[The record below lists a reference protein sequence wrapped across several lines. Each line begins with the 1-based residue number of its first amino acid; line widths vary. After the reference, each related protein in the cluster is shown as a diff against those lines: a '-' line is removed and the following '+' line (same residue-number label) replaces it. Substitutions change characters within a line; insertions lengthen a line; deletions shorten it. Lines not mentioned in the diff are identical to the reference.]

1 MSRIY
6 RSEEARTTYQG
17 SAPSVGF
24 NPLQTVNS
32 ERQLRDYKEARLQDA
47 ETIGRELGRN
57 LRLEEIQLSAQQLN
71 TRGQQDLAFRQ
82 EGIQLNQRQAYD
94 KGVLAQQQLAESNQL
109 KMSQASQE
117 AMSKLGLGQL
127 SLSSSVT
134 QSNTQAAGAAILGL
148 MGLSRT
154 LMDYQVKMADIKK
167 TEQQQAEL
175 ANALFGDLSVVTD
188 PKSGQLQASPTPA
201 QQQISQNNQA
211 ILQADTQG
219 TANVAEP
226 MMKSNNPVDQEIGLR
241 MRQSTLWNQ
250 LGEVRGN
257 VYAARLMFGPALDQA
272 AAEGLISPG
281 AQGLQDAQRFAVEF
295 AKATGI
301 TGNKQLM
308 HEHFVPTAFQQMQNK
323 VAQVTAEH
331 NKAVITANQVQN
343 RSRVSDLADG
353 STVADVGKNFELANL
368 ETINSNLGFA
378 NGGKAT
384 AETNAYVVGL
394 FATNL
399 ADEGKVREL
408 QALRSHVYNKSTGR
422 TLGQDFDEIFDKAEQ
437 QAINRN
443 IDIYQTN
450 QRLDAIKLDSIER
463 KYLADPGNAD
473 ARLEY
478 FNYLTRP
485 GASPEE
491 YKKAQE
497 LASSGLRYNP
507 NVSLNWARSEVN
519 GKLPTTDEVN
529 FALRQGLIS
538 SKEHKDWIART
549 SDGPIQT
556 NLKPI
561 FDTLKSDLRKALTA
575 GVEAKGLDPIS
586 LAKIGQRVDAAYDLI
601 KERVT
606 LQAVNDP
613 SIAKDPN
620 RLRVLTEQQIQKVV
634 SQPEFTATYNS
645 NSKSITFGRELI
657 NPKVRTI
664 KPGVDDFTSY
674 SPERLFSPSSGI
686 PRNQMQ
692 PTRDVFL
699 NPNQLLSDVAA
710 LQNNEPLSNRT
721 RLIAKN
727 LGISPRAL
735 IDGQLKAQGKG
746 GLTPY
751 LRSIQ
756 QPGQTSIQLQ
766 SASPYAPPSVRDPGQ
781 LRTIQMGRQLFK
793 AGYRMWQHPN
803 FDLERGYVPSGGQR
817 VAPAGVSGRGGG
829 SAHHTNQALDFPL
842 SHNSEAQLD
851 RLYKYLN
858 ANKDKFGIA
867 ELLWRSAGH
876 YDHLHVAFR

>member
-6 RSEEARTTYQG
+6 RSEEARTTYQS

-24 NPLQTVNS
+24 NPLQAVNS

-47 ETIGRELGRN
+47 ETIGRELS
-57 LRLEEIQLSAQQLN
+57 LKLKLEETQLLNQQLN

-109 KMSQASQE
+109 KMGQASQD
-117 AMSKLGLGQL
+117 ALSKLGLSQL
-127 SLSSSVT
+127 SLTSTVT

-154 LMDYQVKMADIKK
+154 LMDYQVKMADIQK
-167 TEQQQAEL
+167 TEKQQAAQL
-175 ANALFGDLSVVTD
+175 DALLGGVSIISD
-188 PKSGQLQASPTPA
+188 PKSGQIVAAPSTQD
-201 QQQISQNNQA
+201 QQIAQNNRT
-211 ILQADTQG
+211 ILQAETQG
-219 TANVAEP
+219 TASVAEP
-226 MMKSNNPVDQEIGLR
+226 MMNSNNPLDQDVGIR
-241 MRQSTLWNQ
+241 MRQSTVWNQ
-250 LGEVRGN
+250 LGELRGN
-257 VYAARLMFGPALDQA
+257 VYSARMMFGPALDQVA
-272 AAEGLISPG
+272 SEGLIRPG
-281 AQGLQDAQRFAVEF
+281 AQGLQDAQRFFVNF
-295 AKATGI
+295 VQVTGI
-301 TGNKQLM
+301 AGDKQLM
-308 HEHFVPTAFQQMQNK
+308 NEVFVPTAFQLIQNK
-323 VAQVTAEH
+323 VSQVTADH

-450 QRLDAIKLDSIER
+450 QRLEAIQLDTVER

-491 YKKAQE
+491 YKKAQD
-497 LASSGLRYNP
+497 LAKTGLRYNP

-529 FALRQGLIS
+529 YALRQGLIS
-538 SKEHKDWIART
+538 GEEHKYWKGRT
-549 SDGPIQT
+549 SDGSTQT
-556 NLKPI
+556 FLKPI
-561 FDTLKSDLRKALTA
+561 FDSLKADLRKGIA
-575 GVEAKGLDPIS
+575 GTIEAKGMDPIS
-586 LAKIGQRVDAAYDLI
+586 QASLSQRVDQAYDTI
-601 KERVT
+601 RERVT
-606 LQAVNDP
+606 LAAVNDP
-613 SIAKDPN
+613 KLASDPA
-620 RLRVLTEQQIQKVV
+620 RLRAFTELQIKTVL
-634 SQPEFTATYNS
+634 SQPEFRISSYDKNT
-645 NSKSITFGRELI
+645 KSIDFGANLV
-657 NPKVRTI
+657 NKSVRQI
-664 KPGVDDFTSY
+664 KPGVDDYTSY
-674 SPERLFSPSSGI
+674 SAERLFSSGI
-686 PRNQMQ
+686 PISQMQ
-692 PTRDVFL
+692 PTKDVFIT
-699 NPNQLLSDVAA
+699 PKQLLADVAS
-710 LQNNEPLSNRT
+710 LQSNEPLSNRT

-766 SASPYAPPSVRDPGQ
+766 SASPYAPPSVRNPGQ

-793 AGYRMWQHPN
+793 AGFRMWQHPN

-829 SAHHTNQALDFPL
+829 SAHHTSQALDFPL